1 MSQAKSFFK
10 SKAFLTAA
18 AVGLTVVMPSVAM
31 ADAVAVTEV
40 VGDIDA
46 QEASM
51 KAVGAAVLG
60 AMTIPFAFRLV
71 RRMMS

>member
-1 MSQAKSFFK
+1 MSRFTSFLK
-10 SKAFLTAA
+10 SKAFLTTAA
-18 AVGLTVVMPSVAM
+18 IGVAVVCPSIAM
-31 ADAVAVTEV
+31 ADAVSVSEV

-46 QEASM
+46 QEGSM

>member
-1 MSQAKSFFK
+1 MSQAKSFFQ
-10 SKAFLTAA
+10 SKAFLTAV
-18 AVGLTVVMPSVAM
+18 AVGLTVAMPSIAM
-31 ADAVAVTEV
+31 ADAVSVTEV

-60 AMTIPFAFRLV
+60 ACTIPFAFRLV

>member
-1 MSQAKSFFK
+1 MSQGQSFFK
-10 SKAFLTAA
+10 SKAFITCVGVA
-18 AVGLTVVMPSVAM
+18 AVVAMPSIAL
-31 ADAVAVTEV
+31 ADAVSVTEV
-40 VGDIDA
+40 VSDIDA
-46 QEASM
+46 QESSM

>member
-10 SKAFLTAA
+10 SKAFLTIA
-18 AVGLTVVMPSVAM
+18 AVGTAVVLPSVAM
-31 ADAVAVTEV
+31 ADAVAVAEV
-40 VGDIDA
+40 VSDIDA
-46 QEASM
+46 QEGSM